1 MKTIMTPNGL
11 IQEPL
16 TQAEINEKEALIAEI
31 EQNKLDAQ
39 AKAEAEAQA
48 EAQAQAQKEAEE
60 TAKAT
65 AQASGNQ
72 KLLDLGL
79 TQAEATALTG
89 YTPPT
94 EV

>member
-16 TQAEINEKEALIAEI
+16 TQAEIDKLEAEKIEI
-31 EQNKLDAQ
+31 EQLVQ
-39 AKAEAEAQA
+39 AKLQ
-48 EAQAQAQKEAEE
+48 AEE
-60 TAKAT
+60 TAK
-65 AQASGNQ
+65 QARVTGNQ

-89 YTPPT
+89 YTPPVA
-94 EV
+94 E